1 MEAIDRQILQ
11 ELSKDS
17 SKSLNELAGLLG
29 VPSSTLHQKIKKF
42 ESRGLITGYRAVINE
57 RELGLGLHAL
67 VSLTPIDPARKDDVV
82 ELISPID
89 QIESCW
95 SVAGTESYIVKVVLS
110 EPQELEALLAKI
122 RTLANVSTKTTV
134 ILSTPFENRP
144 LALPEPKVQ
153 D

>member
-11 ELSKDS
+11 ELAKDS

-42 ESRGLITGYRAVINE
+42 ESKGLITGYRAVVNE

-110 EPQELEALLAKI
+110 EPAELEALLAKI